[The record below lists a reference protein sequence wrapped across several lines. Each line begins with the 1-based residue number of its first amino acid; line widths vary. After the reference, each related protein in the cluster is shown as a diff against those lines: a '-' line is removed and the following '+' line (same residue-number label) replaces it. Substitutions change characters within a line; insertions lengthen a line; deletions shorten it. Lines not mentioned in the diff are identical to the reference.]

1 MRAGGMV
8 LEEKW
13 EEVLEQ
19 YDLKVKRIS
28 WARGAKLL
36 ETDQGLFQLKQFTG
50 KPRQLALE
58 HAITSGLIAQGY
70 WLLDNILKTKEGT
83 LFAQGSIR
91 KYNRRPKQAAEERID
106 TAAIAINT
114 NTNAEAGEL
123 SIEENEGKRQEWWQ
137 LPFPENCD
145 IYVVRRWFPGEE
157 GNFRNAEF
165 LKRAAAALGK
175 LHNAM
180 EVLKVP
186 EELAVFHSSM
196 ALPETWQ
203 KHNRELKRI
212 RRYILNKKQK
222 NEFETLFLSIEEGYL
237 NTAQKAC
244 ELLAQGIS
252 QQLFSEAAK
261 QQLFCHGSYNYHNLL
276 DSRMGLATV
285 CFENTGIG
293 VPVFDLYQ
301 MMRKLLEKNRWEKG
315 LAIDVLRE
323 YEKQRRLDRRERE
336 LLYIMLL
343 YPEKFWKVSN
353 HYYNSR
359 KSWINRIDIVKLEEL
374 GRQQEKRQEALE
386 YLRNY

>member
-1 MRAGGMV
+1 M
-8 LEEKW
+8 EEKW

-19 YDLKVKRIS
+19 YDLKVRRIS

-36 ETDQGLFQLKQFTG
+36 ETEQGLFQLKQFMG

-58 HAITSGLIAQGY
+58 HALTSGLAMQGCR
-70 WLLDNILKTKEGT
+70 LLDNIVETKEG
-83 LFAQGSIR
+83 LLYSQGAVR
-91 KYNRRPKQAAEERID
+91 KYGRKYGKQAAEP
-106 TAAIAINT
+106 
-114 NTNAEAGEL
+114 AGTET
-123 SIEENEGKRQEWWQ
+123 ENGSLVDGEGKEQKPQEWWQ
-137 LPFPENCD
+137 RPFPENRD
-145 IYVVRRWFPGEE
+145 IYVIRRWFPGEE
-157 GNFRNAEF
+157 GNFRNGEF

-180 EVLKVP
+180 EGLSIP
-186 EELAVFHSSM
+186 EELAVFHPSM
-196 ALPETWQ
+196 AMLETWQ

-222 NEFETLFLSIEEGYL
+222 NEFEILFLSMEGGYL
-237 NTAQKAC
+237 DMAQKAC
-244 ELLAQGIS
+244 QLLEQGDCKE
-252 QQLFSEAAK
+252 LFSKAAK
-261 QQLFCHGSYNYHNLL
+261 RKLFCHGSYNYHNLI

-293 VPVFDLYQ
+293 VPLFDLYQ

-315 LAIDVLRE
+315 LAVDVLRE
-323 YEKQRRLDRRERE
+323 YEKQRRLDRTERE

-359 KSWINRIDIVKLEEL
+359 KSWINKIDIVKLEEL